1 MIYDVAPGVLV
12 ETDEPI
18 SEDELEDARSRHE
31 RGQKPETIARHLGGR
46 VVEPEPNPAVTVNVD
61 LARLAALVQVDE
73 ISDLT
78 GLPVETLERMI
89 AASASQ

>member
-1 MIYDVAPGVLV
+1 MIYDVAPGVLI

-18 SEDELEDARSRHE
+18 SEEELEDARSRYW
-31 RGQKPETIARHLGGR
+31 RGQKRATIAKALGGR
-46 VVEPEPNPAVTVNVD
+46 VVEPESNPAVTVNVD
-61 LARLAALVQVDE
+61 LAKLAALVQVGE

-89 AASASQ
+89 AASAQ